1 MARFLSSEAVT
12 EGHPDK
18 VCDIISDSIL
28 DAYLEIDP
36 DSRVAVETT
45 AKDGLVVVEGEIS
58 VPRVLDHVEIVRRA
72 LHDIGYTTAD
82 SGIDPDGCGVIN
94 NIRPRILNG
103 PQGNYGDTD
112 TATDK
117 EEAYNRFGGDQGI
130 VIGYANDDTAAYM
143 PLPVYAANR
152 IAERLAYVRKN
163 GIIPLLRPD
172 GKVLVTVEY
181 TDDLRPVAFRDVLIS
196 AQHAPELSVEDVRR
210 EVREKVLDPVL
221 ETFPGV
227 AHDDLHVVINQNEF
241 NTGGPQG
248 DSGLTGRKII
258 VDTYG
263 GFAAH
268 GGGAFSGKDPRKP
281 DRSAAYAA
289 RWVAKNIVAAGLA
302 RRVQVSLGYFRN
314 VGAPV
319 SVDIETYGTE
329 SVPREA
335 IQKAVEE
342 VFDLRQLA
350 IIERLELRRPIY
362 RKTAAYGHFGRDDAD
377 FTWERTDEVDT
388 LLRAAKNV
396 LQ

>member
-1 MARFLSSEAVT
+1 MPRFLSSEAVT

-28 DAYLEIDP
+28 DAYLALDP

-45 AKDGLVVVEGEIS
+45 AKDGLVVVEGEVS
-58 VPRVLDHVEIVRRA
+58 VPQVLDHVDIVRQA
-72 LHDIGYTTAD
+72 LRDIGYTTAE

-103 PQGNYGDTD
+103 PQGNLGDYKRFSN
-112 TATDK
+112 K
-117 EEAYNRFGGDQGI
+117 EEAFDELGGDQGI
-130 VIGYANDDTAAYM
+130 MIGYANDDTDAYM
-143 PLPVYAANR
+143 PLPVYASNR
-152 IAERLAYVRKN
+152 IAERLAYVRKH
-163 GIIPLLRPD
+163 GIIPQLRPD

-181 TDDLRPVAFRDVLIS
+181 TDDLRPVAFRHVLIS
-196 AQHAPELSVEDVRR
+196 AQHSPEISLEDVRR

-221 ETFPGV
+221 ATFPNI
-227 AHDDLHVVINQNEF
+227 AHDDLNVLINKNEF
-241 NTGGPQG
+241 HTGGPQG
-248 DSGLTGRKII
+248 DSGLTGRKIV

-314 VGAPV
+314 VGRPV

-329 SVPREA
+329 TVPRER

-342 VFDLRQLA
+342 TFDLRQLA
-350 IIERLELRRPIY
+350 IIEQLDLRRPIY
-362 RKTAAYGHFGRDDAD
+362 RKTAAYGHFGRTVLD
-377 FTWERTDEVDT
+377 FTWEKTDKIEQ
-388 LLRAAKNV
+388 LRRVANA
-396 LQ
+396 

>member
-1 MARFLSSEAVT
+1 
-12 EGHPDK
+12 
-18 VCDIISDSIL
+18 
-28 DAYLEIDP
+28 
-36 DSRVAVETT
+36 
-45 AKDGLVVVEGEIS
+45 
-58 VPRVLDHVEIVRRA
+58 
-72 LHDIGYTTAD
+72 
-82 SGIDPDGCGVIN
+82 
-94 NIRPRILNG
+94 
-103 PQGNYGDTD
+103 
-112 TATDK
+112 
-117 EEAYNRFGGDQGI
+117 
-130 VIGYANDDTAAYM
+130 M